1 MTDTSNRPVSPVNGQ
16 PLPRGK
22 PFEPGEMAREKGRNG
37 GKKTAQ
43 IRRER
48 KTLRE
53 ELLALLQEEITDRN
67 TGRTM
72 ETQAAMTAALLK
84 QALNGNTKAYE
95 IIRDTI
101 GEKPVDNVNIVSSDF
116 TALDEAFARMEGA
129 DK

>member
-1 MTDTSNRPVSPVNGQ
+1 
-16 PLPRGK
+16 
-22 PFEPGEMAREKGRNG
+22 MAREKGRNG